1 MSVTRT
7 TIEETMRKLNE
18 GEWEALSAITEHG
31 MVLLRNEAV
40 NAKRTRLPKREHRGV
55 PAPRGAAP
63 LKGLEP
69 YGRSP
74 VQICVPATYR

>member
-31 MVLLRNEAV
+31 MVLLRNPRTGSRF
-40 NAKRTRLPKREHRGV
+40 NACVVDYRHVSEPKGKVANR
-55 PAPRGAAP
+55 
-63 LKGLEP
+63 
-69 YGRSP
+69 
-74 VQICVPATYR
+74 

>member
-31 MVLLRNEAV
+31 MVLLRNPRTGSRF
-40 NAKRTRLPKREHRGV
+40 NACVVDYRHVPKPQGKVASR
-55 PAPRGAAP
+55 
-63 LKGLEP
+63 
-69 YGRSP
+69 
-74 VQICVPATYR
+74 